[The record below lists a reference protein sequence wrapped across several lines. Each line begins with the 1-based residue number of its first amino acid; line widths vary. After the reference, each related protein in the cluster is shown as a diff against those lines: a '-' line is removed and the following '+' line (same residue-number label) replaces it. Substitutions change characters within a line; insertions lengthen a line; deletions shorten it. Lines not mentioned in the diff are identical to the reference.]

1 MPFSFLHAADLH
13 LDTPFASVGGFPAA
27 VGDALREASL
37 EAWTAL
43 VDTAIERQVAFVLL
57 AGDLYDGAERGLR
70 AQWAFLDGVAR
81 LDAAGIHT
89 LVVHGNHDPVREGWT
104 AIGAFPERVHIFSA
118 DQVESVTLEVGG
130 ERVVVHGTSY
140 ATAAMADNLALRYPH
155 ASGGG
160 FHIGLLHANVGG
172 TATGH
177 LDYSPCSL
185 DDLRATGYQYW
196 ALGHVH
202 QQQVLQAGE
211 PWIVYPGNLQ
221 GRSPK
226 HTERGAK
233 GAVLVHV
240 AGGVASAPE
249 PVVLDRVR
257 FHDVAVSIEPYADA
271 MALLD
276 QLERLAD
283 PAVHHGRH
291 LIVRATIEGAG
302 DLHAELALPT
312 RRAEVL
318 DELRRR
324 GTARTPF
331 VWWHGITW
339 RTKPAA
345 EVIDLRRRDDF
356 TADLHRFMD
365 EATATHR
372 GAWRDLLPAD
382 VARELGDLLPA
393 LDDDEIWAA
402 ARQAAADAIAGAEP

>member
-37 EAWTAL
+37 QAWTAL

-70 AQWAFLDGVAR
+70 AQWAFLDGVTR
-81 LDAAGIHT
+81 LDAHGIRT
-89 LVVHGNHDPVREGWT
+89 FVVHGNHDPVREGWT
-104 AIGAFPERVHIFSA
+104 AIGSFPELVTVFPADRVGS
-118 DQVESVTLEVGG
+118 VEFEAGG

-140 ATAAMADNLALRYPH
+140 ATAATEENLALRYPA

-160 FHIGLLHANVGG
+160 FHVGLLHANVGG
-172 TATGH
+172 SVTGH

-202 QQQVLQAGE
+202 QHEVLQEGE
-211 PWIVYPGNLQ
+211 PWVVYAGNLQ

-226 HTERGAK
+226 HTERGPK
-233 GAVLVHV
+233 GACIVSV

-257 FHDVAVSIEPYADA
+257 FHDVAVAIDPYTDV

-283 PAVHHGRH
+283 PAAHQGRH
-291 LIVRATIEGAG
+291 LIVRATIEGSG
-302 DLHAELALPT
+302 PLHGELVTPA

-356 TADLHRFMD
+356 TADLHRFME
-365 EATATHR
+365 EATAEQR
-372 GAWRDLLPAD
+372 GAWADLLPAD

-393 LDDDEIWAA
+393 LDDEEIWAA